1 MNTKSGNK
9 IELTFLFLLFITTSI
24 FAQKFE
30 NLALTPPMGWSSWN
44 KFGVKINEKIIR
56 EVADAMVSSG
66 MKDAGYEYV
75 NIDDCWQISRDKNGN
90 ILADSINFPSG
101 MKALADYV
109 HSKGLKF
116 GLYSCA
122 GSLTCAGRP
131 GSRGFEYQDART
143 YASWGVDFLKYD
155 FCNIDAQNAEGA
167 YKIMRDALFAAKRPV
182 VFEICEW
189 GGSQPW
195 TWSSKVGNL
204 WRTTGDIM
212 DCWDCEFNW
221 GGSGVMQIA
230 DKNSKLAKYAKPG
243 SWNHPDMLEVG
254 NKNLT
259 DNEARSHFTLWCM
272 MAAPLIAG
280 NDLRSMSQ
288 VTKEILNNKEIIAL
302 DQDSLGK
309 QGFRWIVFN
318 GIEVWAKPLRND
330 EIALCF
336 LNRSDV
342 VKTIEFD
349 WKENPTIWNGNA
361 DGSQIKVSD
370 KLNIRDL
377 WLKKAIG
384 TTKENLKKTIQPHD
398 VLVIRLTK

>member
-1 MNTKSGNK
+1 MKLKLENK
-9 IELTFLFLLFITTSI
+9 IVTFFLLFLFTTTTIS
-24 FAQKFE
+24 AQKFE

-44 KFGVKINEKIIR
+44 KFASKINEKIIR

-90 ILADSINFPSG
+90 ILADSVNFPSG

-131 GSRGFEYQDART
+131 GSRGYEYQDART

-155 FCNIDAQNAEGA
+155 FCNVDAQNAEGA
-167 YKIMRDALFAAKRPV
+167 YKIIRDALFAAKRPV
-182 VFEICEW
+182 VLEICEW

-195 TWSSKVGNL
+195 TWAAKVGNL
-204 WRTTGDIM
+204 WRSTGDIM
-212 DCWDCEFNW
+212 DCWDCEYNW
-221 GGSGVMQIA
+221 GGYGVMKIA
-230 DKNSKLAKYAKPG
+230 DKNAGLAKYAKPG

-254 NKNLT
+254 NGGLT
-259 DNEARSHFTLWCM
+259 DTESRSHFTLWCM

-280 NDLRSMSQ
+280 NDLRSMNQ
-288 VTKEILNNKEIIAL
+288 ATIEILNNKEIIAL

-309 QGFRWIVFN
+309 QGFRWLTFD
-318 GIEVWAKPLRND
+318 GIEVWAKALKNQ
-330 EIALCF
+330 ELALCF
-336 LNRSDV
+336 LNRSDI
-342 VKTIEFD
+342 VKTIDFD
-349 WKENPTIWNGNA
+349 WKVYTHIWNGNA
-361 DGSQIKVSD
+361 DGSPYRIND
-370 KLNIRDL
+370 KLKIRDL
-377 WLKKAIG
+377 WLKKNIG
-384 TTKENLKKTIQPHD
+384 TTKDNLKKTIQPHD
-398 VLVIRLTK
+398 VFTIKITK